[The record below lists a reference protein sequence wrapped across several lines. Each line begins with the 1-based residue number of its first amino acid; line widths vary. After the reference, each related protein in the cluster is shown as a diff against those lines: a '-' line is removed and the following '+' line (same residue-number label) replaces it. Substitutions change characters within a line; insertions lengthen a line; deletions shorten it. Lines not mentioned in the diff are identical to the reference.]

1 MKKSSLCRIAAAG
14 TALFLSAITIFPSFA
29 AGQGIGPG
37 FEEEVEDTSGRPAS
51 PLDMKKPAAA
61 SATASAK
68 NTETVTDAGTG
79 TEADAEA
86 GTDGTSVQKAAV
98 SDKTAVPG
106 ESYGIFR
113 ISGYCGC
120 EICSGGNHLTY
131 SGTVPTAG
139 HTLSADLERF
149 PLGTKL
155 LIDGT
160 VYTVEDMGGGVT
172 GDRLDIYFDT
182 HQEALDYGLKD
193 VEVFAVLE
201 EN

>member
-1 MKKSSLCRIAAAG
+1 MKKSSLCRIVSLGIAM
-14 TALFLSAITIFPSFA
+14 FLSAMTTFPAFA
-29 AGQGIGPG
+29 AAQGIGPG
-37 FEEEVEDTSGRPAS
+37 FEEEVEDTSGRPLS
-51 PLDMKKPAAA
+51 PLDMKNKNKEEIPAEPKA
-61 SATASAK
+61 SNTADVLVSDTSQKEETEAATAAC
-68 NTETVTDAGTG
+68 
-79 TEADAEA
+79 
-86 GTDGTSVQKAAV
+86 
-98 SDKTAVPG
+98 G

-120 EICSGGNHLTY
+120 DRCCGGQTFTY
-131 SGTVPTAG
+131 SGVLPTAS
-139 HTLSADLERF
+139 HTISADLDRF

-182 HQEALDYGLKD
+182 HEEALDYGLRN

-201 EN
+201 KN